1 MLSSGLHKVKILKRM
16 FWGKITKFKEQ
27 CLKSTPIAFIHIDCD
42 LYEATKT
49 VFDILGNNLVPG
61 SVIVFDE
68 YYNYPGYE
76 RHEYKA
82 FQEFLQRTGKRAK
95 PLAFN
100 QYFEQAS
107 FIIIEE
113 K

>member
-1 MLSSGLHKVKILKRM
+1 MLPAVLHNVKLVKGM
-16 FWGKITKFKEQ
+16 FGETLPKFKEQ